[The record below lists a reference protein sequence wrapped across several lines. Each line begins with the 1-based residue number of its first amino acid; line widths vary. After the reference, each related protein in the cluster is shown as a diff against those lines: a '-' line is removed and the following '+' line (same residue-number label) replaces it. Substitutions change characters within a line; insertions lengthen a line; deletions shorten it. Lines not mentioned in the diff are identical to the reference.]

1 MNVNEVTQLMTD
13 PDFRR
18 QLRQHDSAAFSKLG
32 LDLGSGDTEYKVIT
46 TQPGTMYFP
55 IPASPSDGEL
65 SADDLESVQAAGG
78 GLQMSDIGPLTLML
92 LGIARNPFN
101 PTEGMRSVADS
112 ITGP

>member
-32 LDLGSGDTEYKVIT
+32 LKSGDTEYKVVT
-46 TQPGTMYFP
+46 AQPGTMYFP
-55 IPASPSDGEL
+55 IPVSPTDGEL

-78 GLQMSDIGPLTLML
+78 ALQMSDIGPLTLML

>member
-32 LDLGSGDTEYKVIT
+32 LESGDTEYKVVT

-55 IPASPSDGEL
+55 IPASPTDGEL

-78 GLQMSDIGPLTLML
+78 ALQMSGIGPLTLML

-101 PTEGMRSVADS
+101 PTEGMKSVADS